1 MNTEKRGVKG
11 LQREGMSYRL
21 REHFKLKIGEKMMVQ
36 NLRGKLI
43 ARKNNNFRG
52 KMKEQFSASGTTDS
66 TFVDLK
72 ASALLLRVGRKNI

>member
-1 MNTEKRGVKG
+1 MNTEERGVKG

-43 ARKNNNFRG
+43 ARKNNSSRE
-52 KMKEQFSASGTTDS
+52 KMKGQFSASGTTDN
-66 TFVDLK
+66 TFADLK
-72 ASALLLRVGRKNI
+72 ANVLLLRVSRQNI